1 MGAWNHLFRIA
12 AFDAAKLGLVKRAG
26 TSVDTHTASYAA
38 SGTSVIIRNV
48 PFAFDTVDGA
58 LESVAR
64 LEFNRIRA
72 PFATKGRSG
81 HRPGATFTSSTAAQR
96 TIGPPGPLA
105 NDAVNGAVVGVAVLG
120 LRGARTSNA
129 AMLGRRSRSSAS
141 LGTGTAG
148 KSAIIPH
155 TPFTNNTVNC
165 TFEGVAVSAGSFH
178 SS

>member
-1 MGAWNHLFRIA
+1 MVAGNHLFRIA
-12 AFDAAKLGLVKRAG
+12 AFDTAKLGLVKRAG

-72 PFATKGRSG
+72 PFATKGRIG
-81 HRPGATFTSSTAAQR
+81 HRPGATLTSSTAGQR
-96 TIGPPGPLA
+96 TIGPPGPFA

-155 TPFTNNTVNC
+155 TPLTNNTVNC